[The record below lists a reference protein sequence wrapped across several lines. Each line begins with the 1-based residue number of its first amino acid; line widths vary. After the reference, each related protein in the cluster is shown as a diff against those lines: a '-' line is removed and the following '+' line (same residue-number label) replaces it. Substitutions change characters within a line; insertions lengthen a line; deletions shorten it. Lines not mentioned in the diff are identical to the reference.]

1 MDDEAICRAVSQSSC
16 VWQPVKQRASER
28 FLCTSSVSAC
38 NVCIS
43 NCRSRPGDTH
53 DHMTLLYAYTTRQ
66 FARFSSLSRWLVTF
80 CWRTCDLSST
90 QLFTG
95 TVLPKNRP
103 GPSKSKYLN
112 TVGTLLRST
121 LLLRMRRNSFRA
133 LSQRQWIIQRHRFSQ
148 KRMIFRWTK
157 LFDVDFCRWTADNTP
172 YVKFLFPICSTLQPL
187 AFGACMTPLSSC
199 VILLGQT
206 VRALLRKS
214 AWKYD
219 PSHKIQWWHKILSGR
234 FGLFNCCWHC

>member
-1 MDDEAICRAVSQSSC
+1 MSC
-16 VWQPVKQRASER
+16 SQPVQLCMTASEAASEWER

-157 LFDVDFCRWTADNTP
+157 LFDVDFCRWTSNFYFRSVRP
-172 YVKFLFPICSTLQPL
+172 HSPL
-187 AFGACMTPLSSC
+187 RLGRVWRLSRH
-199 VILLGQT
+199 V
-206 VRALLRKS
+206 
-214 AWKYD
+214 
-219 PSHKIQWWHKILSGR
+219 LS
-234 FGLFNCCWHC
+234 F